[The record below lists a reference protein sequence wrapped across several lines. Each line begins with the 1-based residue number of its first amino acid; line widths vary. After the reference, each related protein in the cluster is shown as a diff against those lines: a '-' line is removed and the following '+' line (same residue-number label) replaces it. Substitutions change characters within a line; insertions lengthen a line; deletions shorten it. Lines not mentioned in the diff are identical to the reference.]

1 MMYNSDITAL
11 KARCKAIEQ
20 ENSQLR
26 KKLRDLELYMEDVVD
41 SALTV
46 SKIARSNTQII
57 QYIAQ
62 RDGVSESEVSFS

>member
-1 MMYNSDITAL
+1 MYNSDITAL

>member
-1 MMYNSDITAL
+1 MMYNSDI
-11 KARCKAIEQ
+11 
-20 ENSQLR
+20 
-26 KKLRDLELYMEDVVD
+26 RDLELYMEDVVD

-46 SKIARSNTQII
+46 SKIARENTQII

>member
-46 SKIARSNTQII
+46 SKIARENTQII

>member
-1 MMYNSDITAL
+1 MMYNNEIVIL

-26 KKLRDLELYMEDVVD
+26 KKLRDLELYMEDVVGT
-41 SALTV
+41 SRNV
-46 SKIARSNTQII
+46 SRLAQSNSQII

>member
-1 MMYNSDITAL
+1 MYNSDITAL

-26 KKLRDLELYMEDVVD
+26 KKLRDLELHMEDVVD